1 MEDNI
6 IYSNIL
12 TKPCP
17 SVNLIPWAFGP
28 VYCSEKY
35 GNDYYAATPGLL
47 QGITVG
53 TNPVSLRFD
62 STRSFLYVAN
72 YGSNNVSVVDIS
84 TKTVVNTI
92 GVGTNPFH
100 LQLDPD
106 NNRMYVSN
114 SNYGGSV
121 SVIDTNSRSVIA
133 TISGLVSPRQVAVDN
148 VGGKLYVSSYDT
160 SGVTVVN
167 NPDNL
172 NYTIDRQIDL
182 MANNNSIWPFAN
194 SWGITHYNNRLF
206 ITSPSISDAV
216 GGRPLYVYDLESDS
230 ITNTI
235 YLPSRWYSY
244 FPTYTTLL
252 RGNKI
257 AISCRESAVILDA
270 DDLSFITINSV
281 GVSDFRLDPSPDSQV
296 IYAGGCYI
304 TLCPNTIP

>member
-1 MEDNI
+1 VV
-6 IYSNIL
+6 S
-12 TKPCP
+12 T
-17 SVNLIPWAFGP
+17 

-53 TNPVSLRFD
+53 TDPISLRFD

-92 GVGTNPFH
+92 SVGTNPFH

-106 NNRMYVSN
+106 NNRMYV

-133 TISGLVSPRQVAVDN
+133 TISGLDSPRQVAVDN
-148 VGGKLYVSSYDT
+148 VGGKLYVSSHNT
-160 SGVTVVN
+160 SGVTVIN
-167 NPDNL
+167 NPNNL

-194 SWGITHYNNRLF
+194 SWGITYYNNRLF
-206 ITSPSISDAV
+206 ITSPSESTAV
-216 GGRPLYVYDLESDS
+216 SGRPLYVYDLESDS
-230 ITNTI
+230 VTNTI
-235 YLPSRWYSY
+235 YLPGTYGGGSY

-257 AISCRESAVILDA
+257 AISGRQSVIILDA
-270 DDLSFITINSV
+270 DDLSFITIYNIEMSYFR
-281 GVSDFRLDPSPDSQV
+281 DLRLDPSPDSQV
-296 IYAGGCYI
+296 IYAGGYYI
-304 TLCPNTIP
+304 TLCPGTIPS